1 MDRAEAC
8 MRESEGGGGSSKTI
22 SSREVTPSAAHISSS
37 HNQLYCLHA
46 LVYLTS
52 PHLTS
57 PHLTSPHLTSPH
69 LTSSHLTSSHLT
81 SPLTPRPSFSSRFP
95 LLSSYKI
102 GYFCSANSVHRRGRV
117 ASGPGG
123 GMLKQMMLSEERQR
137 SGPGSNKVMTW
148 HL

>member
-8 MRESEGGGGSSKTI
+8 MIERRGRGRIFQDHLKQGGN
-22 SSREVTPSAAHISSS
+22 AISSS
-37 HNQLYCLHA
+37 YI
-46 LVYLTS
+46 YLPHIINCIVFMHSCTS

-57 PHLTSPHLTSPH
+57 PHLI
-69 LTSSHLTSSHLT
+69 

-117 ASGPGG
+117 ASRPGG
-123 GMLKQMMLSEERQR
+123 GMLKQMMLSEERHR

>member
-57 PHLTSPHLTSPH
+57 PHLI
-69 LTSSHLTSSHLT
+69 

-117 ASGPGG
+117 ASRPGG